1 MDYNINFQDN
11 IRYAEFD
18 QKAKGVLDWIVEN
31 REKEEWA
38 KDPNA
43 YELANI
49 YLFAGKY
56 AGEKQQIDTDTLKQM
71 WDIRSQDFE
80 RCGVSNNSFI
90 YKICE
95 DSYLSAMKGKTLV
108 NDENSHHA
116 LRKIAGIGL
125 YLKQQ
130 QRDIKQQQKQD
141 VQVDYNNP
149 QELLQLME
157 CSKTLKTFHPDLYDK
172 YRFEQNIDSIM
183 QMQTQHT
190 IPKAFE
196 DRLKQSQEQ
205 LHQNIGKQIND
216 QYNLR
221 TIEEEQL

>member
-11 IRYAEFD
+11 IRYSEFN
-18 QKAKGVLDWIVEN
+18 QRAKGVLDWIMEN

-43 YELANI
+43 YELTNI

-56 AGEKQQIDTDTLKQM
+56 AGEKQQINTDSLKEM
-71 WDIRSQDFE
+71 WNIRSQDFE

-95 DSYLSAMKGKTLV
+95 DSYLSAMEGKALV

-116 LRKIAGIGL
+116 LRRMAGIGL

-130 QRDIKQQQKQD
+130 QRDGNEIN
-141 VQVDYNNP
+141 YNNP
-149 QELLQLME
+149 SEIMQLME
-157 CSKTLKTFHPDLYDK
+157 CSRTLKTFHPDLFEK
-172 YRFEQNIDSIM
+172 YRFETNIENILKL
-183 QMQTQHT
+183 QLKHEL
-190 IPKAFE
+190 PK
-196 DRLKQSQEQ
+196 
-205 LHQNIGKQIND
+205 GV
-216 QYNLR
+216 
-221 TIEEEQL
+221 IEEMNNLKTELKKDNLENIAKAYGK

>member
-11 IRYAEFD
+11 IRYSEFN
-18 QKAKGVLDWIVEN
+18 QRAKGVLDWIMEN

-43 YELANI
+43 YELTNI

-56 AGEKQQIDTDTLKQM
+56 AGEKQQINTDSLKEM
-71 WDIRSQDFE
+71 WNIRSQDFE

-95 DSYLSAMKGKTLV
+95 DSYLSAMEGKALV

-116 LRKIAGIGL
+116 LRRMAGIGL

-130 QRDIKQQQKQD
+130 QRDGNEIN
-141 VQVDYNNP
+141 YNNP
-149 QELLQLME
+149 SEIMQLME
-157 CSKTLKTFHPDLYDK
+157 CSRTLKTFHPDLFEK
-172 YRFEQNIDSIM
+172 YRFETNIENILKL
-183 QMQTQHT
+183 QLKHEL
-190 IPKAFE
+190 PKGVIE
-196 DRLKQSQEQ
+196 EMNNLKTELKKDNLAQETNFKEQEQ
-205 LHQNIGKQIND
+205 EDI
-216 QYNLR
+216 
-221 TIEEEQL
+221 IE